1 MGDLKLPP
9 EALELMS
16 ILWLRSNGSRPRIP
30 PILMRCSSG
39 RMDTWRAY
47 SDPAMGDAESDRTLR
62 AALEKWFGAAS

>member
-1 MGDLKLPP
+1 MGDVKLTP

-16 ILWLRSNGSRPRIP
+16 IVWPRSNGSRRIP
-30 PILMRCSSG
+30 PILVRCSSG